1 MSIDYQ
7 NFKKDKKP
15 KKEYGYAPGG
25 DLPKEVSNLMQ
36 YTDTADNKYFVYRTY
51 DGAIQ
56 FYIVRKEA
64 HETKDGKK
72 RFTPYSFDPKENKWC
87 PNSWEENRCLYNED
101 KLKENPDKP
110 VLISEGEKAAAYGSK
125 HYKDYVHVSWSG
137 GSKAVHKTNF
147 QHLKDREVILFPDN
161 DDDGIRAMTHVAK
174 TLIEGEITN
183 NIKIVDVK
191 DLPDG
196 FDIAD
201 EPIHQK
207 ISIQGTISTAKEF
220 DPDVYEDYWK
230 KIAAAEEKRDIESKV
245 ERFLKVYIYVRSV
258 MSFYELWPRKELLN
272 KTQINDWN
280 YAAMK
285 GHSLDRALLKHKN
298 LIKVHSVFTHA
309 GMEPGVVE
317 VKHGQHEAIDQGIY
331 FNTYR
336 PTNIEAEPGDV
347 SAILEYYKWLLGENN
362 WHWIEQYIAYMVQ
375 NPGKKVRWA
384 PVIVSV
390 EGGGKGLLASL
401 ISSLLGHHN
410 CNTQLQYDQMVNQF
424 SNILMGLQFG
434 IINELDLSSR
444 KNVKQLTNALKKFI
458 TDDTLTIELKGRPQI
473 KIPFFCNFII
483 FSNDGDCLHL
493 TKDSRRYLIIQVKQT
508 QDEINEKLD
517 SGTKDLIL
525 DALEFGSDKIKHL
538 LHHFLNVEI
547 KDAKAFQRNAPKTE
561 DFYNIVERSRPDIH
575 RVLDDRLKNNQWPF
589 QFDGKWNQEENEYK
603 TDKETGKQYIT
614 NTKYRTKQCFSG
626 MVVASDLYESLI
638 QDPILKKEYITRDL
652 ILDWCTENH
661 IPWPNGKPTKQIM
674 LPINTYPRAHL
685 IRDYEV
691 NDEKLSTMT
700 EGQLGSHYYFHTF
713 DTIEHANNSVQYSRN
728 ENKQRSPNYKP
739 KQTNFNY

>member
-7 NFKKDKKP
+7 DYKKEKKP
-15 KKEYGYAPGG
+15 KKEYGYAPRG
-25 DLPKEVSNLMQ
+25 DVPNEVKNLMQ

-56 FYIVRKEA
+56 GYVIRKEA

-72 RFTPYSFDPKENKWC
+72 KFTPYSYDLANNKWC
-87 PNSWEENRCLYNED
+87 PNSWSENRCLYNED
-101 KLKENPDKP
+101 KLKDNIKP
-110 VLISEGEKAAAYGSK
+110 VLVSEGEKAAAYGNK
-125 HYKDYVHVSWSG
+125 HYKDYLHVSWSG
-137 GSKAVHKTNF
+137 GSKAVHKTNYK
-147 QHLKDREVILFPDN
+147 HLKDKEVILFPDN
-161 DDDGIRAMTHVAK
+161 DDDGIRAMSHVAK
-174 TLIEGEITN
+174 ILIEGEITT

-191 DLPDG
+191 DLPDK

-201 EPIHQK
+201 EPNHPQ
-207 ISIQGTISTAKEF
+207 ISIQGIINTAKEF
-220 DPDVYEDYWK
+220 DPDNYIEYWQ
-230 KIAAAEEKRDIESKV
+230 KIAAAEEKRDIESQV
-245 ERFLKVYIYVRSV
+245 EKFLKVYIYVRSV

-280 YAAMK
+280 YSAMR
-285 GHSLDRALLKHKN
+285 GHSLDRALLKNKN

-309 GMEPGVVE
+309 GMKPGVVE

-336 PTNIEAEPGDV
+336 PTMIAAEPGDV
-347 SAILEYYKWLLGENN
+347 SDILDYYKWLLGENN

-410 CNTQLQYDQMVNQF
+410 CNTQLQYEQMVNQF

-444 KNVKQLTNALKKFI
+444 KNIKQLTNALKKFI

-483 FSNDGDCLHL
+483 YSNDADCLHL

-508 QDEINEKLD
+508 QEDINEKLD

-538 LHHFLNVEI
+538 LYHFKNIEI

-561 DFYNIVERSRPDIH
+561 DFYNVVERSRPDIH
-575 RVLDDRLKNNQWPF
+575 RVLDERLKNNQWPF
-589 QFDGKWNQEENEYK
+589 QFDGKWNQEEHEYK

-626 MVVASDLYESLI
+626 MVVASDLYETLI

-661 IPWPNGKPTKQIM
+661 TPWPNGKPSKQIK

-685 IRDYEV
+685 IKDYEV
-691 NDEKLSTMT
+691 NGVKLSTMT
-700 EGQLGSHYYFHTF
+700 EGQLGDHYYFHTY
-713 DTIEHANNSVQYSRN
+713 DTIEHSNNSVQYSRN
-728 ENKQRSPNYKP
+728 ENKQKSPNYKP
-739 KQTNFNY
+739 KQVSWNY